1 MSNDGDKNIPFETY
15 KLAVEM
21 ADKVSGRRDTAN
33 TFFLTL
39 NSGLLL
45 LHDKVNTVFLALIG
59 LVFCVSW
66 WMLLKSYREL
76 NSAKFQVIQEMEV
89 SLPLKPFTDEWSKLK
104 QDPVKS
110 WRKRYAELGQV
121 ERIVPFLFILF
132 YFYLLISMIDFE
144 SLIKAVCHT

>member
-1 MSNDGDKNIPFETY
+1 MSNDGDQNIPFETY

-121 ERIVPFLFILF
+121 ERIVPFLFSLF
-132 YFYLLISMIDFE
+132 YLYLLISMIDFE